1 MLRSVGEENT
11 PRWNISPDRY
21 LTTAIFRVCTKSPAV
36 NLYKV
41 HAASQT
47 SSVELHLVNSRFSPF
62 MLTNVKSRI
71 PINPF

>member
-1 MLRSVGEENT
+1 MIRSVGEENT
-11 PRWNISPDRY
+11 PQRNISPGRY
-21 LTTAIFRVCTKSPAV
+21 LKTAIFRVCTKSPGV
-36 NLYKV
+36 NLYKI

-47 SSVELHLVNSRFSPF
+47 SSVELHLVNSRISPF